1 MQVERLDIIK
11 KMKIGKVTITKTVIG
26 NSFRE
31 MMNVMIS
38 DISREPIKYFREL
51 KER

>member
-11 KMKIGKVTITKTVIG
+11 KMKIGKVTIPKTVIG

-38 DISREPIKYFREL
+38 DISREPIEYFREL